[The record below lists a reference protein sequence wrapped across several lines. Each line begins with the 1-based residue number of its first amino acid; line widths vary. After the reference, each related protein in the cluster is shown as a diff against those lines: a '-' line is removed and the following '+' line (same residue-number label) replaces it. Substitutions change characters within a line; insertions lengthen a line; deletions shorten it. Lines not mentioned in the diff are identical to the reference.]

1 MTFDGMLVLTQ
12 IMKFGF
18 DIGFKVEMFINSN
31 LTWMKYCLQS
41 VIPMIRNNECW
52 QNLKKYTFFSNYYL
66 PLHKYVNA
74 IYGDFKK
81 IYNYMQNIGY
91 NEIQRDLPSANKLAC
106 NLPHITIAPCI

>member
-1 MTFDGMLVLTQ
+1 
-12 IMKFGF
+12 
-18 DIGFKVEMFINSN
+18 
-31 LTWMKYCLQS
+31 MKYCLQS